1 MLADAIIGLVAKGVY
16 LSAKHNVF
24 SSADKEKYLYQLES
38 IIGTDDITEA
48 VQPLRFRYEFVNKF
62 GEIRHGQMS
71 QLIRATSDRAAS
83 DRVGR
88 SEVLLLKDYSFTFR
102 ELSPL
107 FEMLRE
113 ARNYYAHNTEDRE
126 DIGWNGLI
134 ISAVTRILERGNF
147 LDKKRVEERAQ
158 LRTKTTLLF
167 NKLVKAQVDTETAR
181 SPATSTDSMRKE
193 EEELIQ
199 DISPEVIE
207 LIEGLFSNQQI
218 LLSNSELVESQLSS
232 IAQQLEALRLSS
244 EASIIEI
251 PPELTEDTSKS
262 EIEVSENLTPTPVD
276 APTDDET
283 LEDDL
288 EEEPVLA
295 SETLISVDMLHE
307 ELQNLKGQIKTEY
320 ESDDRWRGPAS
331 NLLQPAIITTIVTNE
346 PDNVHEILN
355 YEDVKWRV
363 RKEKELLNEQATKFG
378 DLINELLKRTAWSGL
393 TDKAFVTVLAQSM
406 YSRFRAPVHDGG
418 LNAIA
423 LRLLVLSAHLIR
435 QARSD
440 FFEAV
445 AT

>member
-1 MLADAIIGLVAKGVY
+1 MSSIKISQDVRSLLQARPTQLMLTDAIVGLVAKGVY
-16 LSAKHNVF
+16 LSAKHDVL
-24 SSADKEKYLYQLES
+24 SSADKDKFLNQLEN
-38 IIGTDDITEA
+38 IVGTDDITEA
-48 VQPLRFRYEFVNKF
+48 VQPLRFKYEFVNKF
-62 GEIRHGQMS
+62 GEIKYGQMS

-83 DRVGR
+83 NRAGR

-167 NKLVKAQVDTETAR
+167 NKLVNAQVETEPAS
-181 SPATSTDSMRKE
+181 SPADSADTMRKE
-193 EEELIQ
+193 EEEVSQ

-207 LIEGLFSNQQI
+207 LIEGLSSNQQI

-244 EASIIEI
+244 EASIIET
-251 PPELTEDTSKS
+251 PPKLREDTSKS
-262 EIEVSENLTPTPVD
+262 EIEASENLTPTPVD

-283 LEDDL
+283 LEDGL

-307 ELQNLKGQIKTEY
+307 ELSRLKGEIKSQY
-320 ESDDRWRGPAS
+320 ESDSRWRGPSS
-331 NLLQPAIITTIVTNE
+331 NLLQRAIITAIVTNE
-346 PDNVHEILN
+346 PDSIDEALR
-355 YEDVKWRV
+355 YDDVKWRI
-363 RKEKELLNEQATKFG
+363 RKEKDLLQEQAKDFG
-378 DLINELLKRTAWSGL
+378 SAINELLLKTAWSK
-393 TDKAFVTVLAQSM
+393 DYQ
-406 YSRFRAPVHDGG
+406 
-418 LNAIA
+418 
-423 LRLLVLSAHLIR
+423 
-435 QARSD
+435 
-440 FFEAV
+440 
-445 AT
+445 